1 MVIKTYVELG
11 LGVGIIAQM
20 AYEPARDGHF
30 AMQSASH
37 LFASSLTRL
46 ALRRGTY
53 LRSYMYD
60 FIKLFAPH
68 LSHEAIDIAL
78 GGTEPAEPA

>member
-1 MVIKTYVELG
+1 MSSSG

-20 AYEPARDGHF
+20 AYDPVRDKDF
-30 AMQSASH
+30 AMLPADH
-37 LFASSLTRL
+37 LFAPSTTRL

-60 FIKLFAPH
+60 FIGLFAPH
-68 LSHEAIDIAL
+68 LTQQTVDAAL
-78 GGTEPAEPA
+78 ATAAPTR